1 LVTSLPKEPFMKWE
15 LNFVG
20 PIKLARRYTRNKYI
34 LVTTNYATKWVE
46 AKSLRINI
54 VAITTIFLYEC
65 ILNRFGCPLTII
77 TDHGV
82 HFIYDVRSSI

>member
-1 LVTSLPKEPFMKWE
+1 MKWG

-20 PIKLARRYTRNKYI
+20 PIKLAGRYTRNKYI
-34 LVTTNYATKWVE
+34 IVTTNYATKWVE

-54 VAITTIFLYEC
+54 VAITTNFLYEC
-65 ILNRFGCPLTII
+65 ILTRFGCPLTII